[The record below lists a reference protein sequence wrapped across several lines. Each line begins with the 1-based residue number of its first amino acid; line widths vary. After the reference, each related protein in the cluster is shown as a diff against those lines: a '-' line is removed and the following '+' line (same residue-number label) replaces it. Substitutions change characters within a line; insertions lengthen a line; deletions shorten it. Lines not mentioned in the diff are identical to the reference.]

1 MGVPKNNH
9 PSHEKSAFLSFENF
23 ETIRHL
29 FETHRLYIHNQNML
43 LPLFFSLNIC
53 FCGGEL
59 SINLL
64 LEIIW
69 NYHVFL
75 RNFGDQPTPC
85 RWAPRRGFAIAAG
98 REEGAPRALHPDCS
112 SHEQMERSPGK
123 CRAAELYQWKTWH
136 QEWCQN
142 LWDIE
147 RSNSYVEGFFQSIF
161 TSKISSKLM

>member
-1 MGVPKNNH
+1 MVSVHSIEFEAHLKILK
-9 PSHEKSAFLSFENF
+9 PSAIYL
-23 ETIRHL
+23 
-29 FETHRLYIHNQNML
+29 RLTDFIFTTRICCCLY
-43 LPLFFSLNIC
+43 FFSLNIC